1 MAATFLKCSVT
12 RYLFFSCI
20 LSLWTCTQGALDGYA
35 QDSKSPGKKIQG
47 GSSFSSADSTNIDF
61 SETMIDGK
69 MQAPQGFFLQGKK
82 SQALTQMVR
91 LRSKW
96 RSELRNSKSAV
107 KSLVK

>member
-1 MAATFLKCSVT
+1 MRAKVIQRLQRCFFVGFLLSA
-12 RYLFFSCI
+12 FFFDYGWS
-20 LSLWTCTQGALDGYA
+20 SWAQGAKG
-35 QDSKSPGKKIQG
+35 QKGKLQG
-47 GSSFSSADSTNIDF
+47 GSSFSSVDSTNIDF

-96 RSELRNSKSAV
+96 RSELQNSKSAV
-107 KSLVK
+107 KTLVK